1 MGWRSTLKA
10 NLRTE
15 VDLAAGRTNHLELRV
30 SQCWRRLMCSQVCDA
45 GLGERVKIIHLGKLG
60 SLTMSPPWVS
70 LCVGD
75 VQKKLTPNRQAVLPS
90 YNMVGVWVGKVS
102 FECFHIIL
110 MYVTAMRESSRWQT
124 RQSKEMILWF
134 DFFYNIFMWKKTLAT
149 RVLVQWAQCSSR
161 SRVTG
166 KWAIASSTATTF
178 CEGFF
183 QNAVWESQ
191 ITKGTGW
198 MQSESYLS

>member
-1 MGWRSTLKA
+1 MFNWYRLFDNGNDGGGNRSGLENCENAHMRILDGCNNLSGLYLWWVEEAHWRQIWEQKLTWRQEGQITWNQEFWVL
-10 NLRTE
+10 
-15 VDLAAGRTNHLELRV
+15 
-30 SQCWRRLMCSQVCDA
+30 QCWRRLMCSQVCDA

-110 MYVTAMRESSRWQT
+110 MYICNSHEGKLKMTNQT
-124 RQSKEMILWF
+124 I
-134 DFFYNIFMWKKTLAT
+134 
-149 RVLVQWAQCSSR
+149 
-161 SRVTG
+161 
-166 KWAIASSTATTF
+166 
-178 CEGFF
+178 
-183 QNAVWESQ
+183 
-191 ITKGTGW
+191 
-198 MQSESYLS
+198 